1 MAVKREKVHFASVDE
16 LLGAPSLTGEGT
28 EEIKLE
34 DIHSFKNHPFK
45 VVDDEKMADL
55 VSSIT
60 VNGILTPVLLRP
72 DGKGKY
78 ETISGHRRIHA
89 ACMAGLKVVP
99 AVVREMDDD
108 EAVIV
113 MVDSNVQREEILP
126 SERAWSLKMKMDAMK
141 RQGSRDATTSNQ
153 NGWKSETAAVIGEE
167 LGMGSSQVRRYVHLT
182 ELIPEFL
189 DLLDQKKIGFVMA
202 VDISYFDKELQ
213 GWLHDYYKEV
223 GFLRPNQIAALKDS
237 GTVENMTEYI
247 MKQTLNAALPQADN
261 KSRKVTLSEKKLD
274 KYFPSHYSAK
284 QREMVIISLL
294 EKWQE
299 ENK

>member
-1 MAVKREKVHFASVDE
+1 M
-16 LLGAPSLTGEGT
+16 
-28 EEIKLE
+28 
-34 DIHSFKNHPFK
+34 
-45 VVDDEKMADL
+45 
-55 VSSIT
+55 
-60 VNGILTPVLLRP
+60 
-72 DGKGKY
+72 
-78 ETISGHRRIHA
+78 
-89 ACMAGLKVVP
+89 
-99 AVVREMDDD
+99 
-108 EAVIV
+108 
-113 MVDSNVQREEILP
+113 
-126 SERAWSLKMKMDAMK
+126 
-141 RQGSRDATTSNQ
+141 
-153 NGWKSETAAVIGEE
+153 
-167 LGMGSSQVRRYVHLT
+167 HLT

-223 GFLRPNQIAALKDS
+223 GFLRPNQIAALKES